1 MCHDADAPQMGEATM
16 RLFAL
21 AAFAAL
27 SACTTMQATD
37 DPGADSIA
45 APGREITLD
54 QAFNGDVIAVARGGV
69 VNVELISAA
78 GAPYEWVVVETP
90 SFLRLA
96 SSEKIAAPRPAN
108 GEMIVGGPVTNRFVF
123 QATGTGT
130 GRIRIALRSFV
141 GDRQVAETWTGTI
154 TIR

>member
-1 MCHDADAPQMGEATM
+1 M

-21 AAFAAL
+21 AAIAAL
-27 SACTTMQATD
+27 SACTTTQPTNR
-37 DPGADSIA
+37 PGGDSIGA
-45 APGREITLD
+45 AGREVTVGD
-54 QAFNGDVIAVARGGV
+54 AFDGGAIAVAPGGT

-96 SSEKIAAPRPAN
+96 SSEQIAAPQPAN
-108 GEMIVGGPVTNRFVF
+108 GEPIVGGPVTNRFVF
-123 QATGTGT
+123 QSIGTGT

-141 GDRQVAETWTGTI
+141 GDRAVARTWTGTI